1 MRRKSTQI
9 ASKVITLLSANQF
22 LQLGG
27 SSVLK
32 GTSPSPSS
40 NPWKRRHTWQRWA
53 ASTIYQN

>member
-9 ASKVITLLSANQF
+9 AKVITLLSANQF

-40 NPWKRRHTWQRWA
+40 NPRKRRHTWQRWA